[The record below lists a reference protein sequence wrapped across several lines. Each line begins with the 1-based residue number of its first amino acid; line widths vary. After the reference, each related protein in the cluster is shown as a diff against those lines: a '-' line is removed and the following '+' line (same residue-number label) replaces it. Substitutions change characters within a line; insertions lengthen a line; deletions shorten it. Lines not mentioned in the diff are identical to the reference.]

1 MLADNITTF
10 VHGDELLS
18 DIKDVSE
25 LLFGKNNTIETLKN
39 VNVSVLSDVLKN
51 NSFDLVL
58 EDEVSIVDLL
68 VNTKFIESKTSA
80 RRFLKENAISLN
92 MEKIKEDYLV
102 TEKDVINGII
112 LLQRGKKTF
121 KLIKT
126 S

>member
-1 MLADNITTF
+1 
-10 VHGDELLS
+10 
-18 DIKDVSE
+18 
-25 LLFGKNNTIETLKN
+25 
-39 VNVSVLSDVLKN
+39 LKN

-102 TEKDVINGII
+102 TKKDVINGII